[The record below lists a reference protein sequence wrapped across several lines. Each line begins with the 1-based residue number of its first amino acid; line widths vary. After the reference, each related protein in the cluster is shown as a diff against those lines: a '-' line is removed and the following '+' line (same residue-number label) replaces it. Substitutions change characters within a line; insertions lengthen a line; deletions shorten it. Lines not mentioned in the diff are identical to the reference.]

1 MWCFLGEINSLL
13 SYTSVRYQLEAAQG
27 LQKVSKGEHLEE
39 VKKNTINAL
48 ISGGGN
54 GNPFQYSCLV
64 ILHGQKSLVGYSHT
78 GSQRA
83 GHDWL
88 NLAAAPWL
96 SSWTDYAGV
105 CYTDFNKP
113 STFLK
118 IFFLHG
124 AGLELVKKE
133 LSQHF
138 EEINEAAT
146 VRSSLWSNM
155 TPYSLKGQSVPACP
169 SSPLSTQVVFLNCSS
184 DD

>member
-1 MWCFLGEINSLL
+1 MFFRWDQLSLVLYKCKIPAWSCSRSPKSQQRRTPRGSKEKYHKCIDFWRRKWQPIPVFLPGE
-13 SYTSVRYQLEAAQG
+13 
-27 LQKVSKGEHLEE
+27 
-39 VKKNTINAL
+39 
-48 ISGGGN
+48 
-54 GNPFQYSCLV
+54 
-64 ILHGQKSLVGYSHT
+64 LHGQKSLVGYSHT